1 MQRNFFARRLI
12 RSNFCGAQLNTDIA
26 NIFFRAGLIES
37 WGRGIEK
44 IVQSSQKYNGTS
56 PIFSFNNGLNV
67 EFKSKYPGKDY
78 DNQQKEL
85 IEGGAPIGG
94 PIILTTRQKEILDI
108 IKRDNKISYRALAV
122 KLKINNS
129 AVKKHL
135 NILQRKGALKR
146 VGKTRG
152 YWQVEI

>member
-1 MQRNFFARRLI
+1 M
-12 RSNFCGAQLNTDIA
+12 T
-26 NIFFRAGLIES
+26 AGH
-37 WGRGIEK
+37 G
-44 IVQSSQKYNGTS
+44 SS
-56 PIFSFNNGLNV
+56 FDNGLNV

-85 IEGGAPIGG
+85 IEGGAPMGGPIGGPIGGPMGG

-152 YWQVEI
+152 YWKVEI